1 MPLLTFTLSEDA
13 VSALRDALICLNKF
27 SDDVS
32 FEAQKDKFVLTALN
46 SSKSAYACFTF
57 STARFCS
64 RYAFDGRDK
73 FYCTLYTRALISIFR
88 SRTSG
93 DPQRGLAN
101 GADRLDSRDGAIDRC
116 EVSVEDGPGV
126 QVSRFVAKLVFRNGL
141 ASTHRLPF
149 EVAVPVHAKFNREEA
164 ANHWTIPSR
173 TLRQLMEHFGPG
185 VELLDISSDE
195 EHVRFTCFT
204 EKTVN
209 GDEVLKKPLHT
220 SIAVEVDEFEDIEV
234 EDKLRIVMNVRDF
247 RAIIQHAGI
256 AGTNLSARYSTPAR
270 PIQVTYP
277 GDGVACEF
285 LLMTVGERG
294 GNPAQKTRKGSKAI
308 NGGKQRQQLEPMSR
322 RASAAPSQASERQPE
337 VEEQAPAR
345 ATSGMPPPPPPQPSM
360 LSARSVAART
370 SAFDL
375 RPSQRPPPTSTMR
388 SEGLFVEDDRW
399 EPVNDEEE
407 EEEENARLEW
417 DHSAQPDDSGLRLNR
432 PAAEASNEVNPT
444 PASSF
449 GLEPTQR
456 LSDVE
461 RLGLF
466 YRGS

>member
-1 MPLLTFTLSEDA
+1 MPLLAFTLSEDA

-88 SRTSG
+88 SRASG
-93 DPQRGLAN
+93 DLQRGIAS
-101 GADRLDSRDGAIDRC
+101 GADRSDGRDGAIDRC

-126 QVSRFVAKLVFRNGL
+126 QVSRFVAKLIFRNGL

-149 EVAVPVHAKFNREEA
+149 EVAVPVHAKFSREEA
-164 ANHWTIPSR
+164 GNHWTIPSR
-173 TLRQLMEHFGPG
+173 TLRQLMEHFGP
-185 VELLDISSDE
+185 
-195 EHVRFTCFT
+195 
-204 EKTVN
+204 
-209 GDEVLKKPLHT
+209 EVLKKPLHT
-220 SIAVEVDEFEDIEV
+220 SIAIEIDEFEDIEV

-277 GDGVACEF
+277 GDGIACEF

-294 GNPAQKTRKGSKAI
+294 GNPAQKTRKGSKAV
-308 NGGKQRQQLEPMSR
+308 NGARQRQQLEPTSR
-322 RASAAPSQASERQPE
+322 RASAAPSQASERQPD
-337 VEEQAPAR
+337 VEDQAPPKVS
-345 ATSGMPPPPPPQPSM
+345 SGMPPPPQPSM
-360 LSARSVAART
+360 PSGRATAART

-399 EPVNDEEE
+399 EPVNDDE

-417 DHSAQPDDSGLRLNR
+417 DHSAQPENTGPHINQA
-432 PAAEASNEVNPT
+432 AAENSNDVNPT
-444 PASSF
+444 PASSYGF
-449 GLEPTQR
+449 EPTQR

>member
-1 MPLLTFTLSEDA
+1 MPLLAFTLSEDA

-88 SRTSG
+88 SRASG
-93 DPQRGLAN
+93 DLQRGIAS
-101 GADRLDSRDGAIDRC
+101 GADRSDGRDGAIDRC

-126 QVSRFVAKLVFRNGL
+126 QVSRFVAKLIFRNGL

-149 EVAVPVHAKFNREEA
+149 EVAVPVHAKFSREEA
-164 ANHWTIPSR
+164 GNHWTIPSR

-185 VELLDISSDE
+185 VELLDICSDG
-195 EHVRFTCFT
+195 EHVKFTCFT
-204 EKTVN
+204 EKT
-209 GDEVLKKPLHT
+209 KPLHT
-220 SIAVEVDEFEDIEV
+220 SIAIEIDEFEDIEV

-277 GDGVACEF
+277 GDGIACEF

-294 GNPAQKTRKGSKAI
+294 GNPAQKTRKGSKAV
-308 NGGKQRQQLEPMSR
+308 NGARQRQQLEPTSR
-322 RASAAPSQASERQPE
+322 RASAAPSQASERQPD
-337 VEEQAPAR
+337 VEDQAP
-345 ATSGMPPPPPPQPSM
+345 PK
-360 LSARSVAART
+360 
-370 SAFDL
+370 
-375 RPSQRPPPTSTMR
+375 
-388 SEGLFVEDDRW
+388 
-399 EPVNDEEE
+399 
-407 EEEENARLEW
+407 ENTGPHINQA
-417 DHSAQPDDSGLRLNR
+417 
-432 PAAEASNEVNPT
+432 AAENSNDVNPT
-444 PASSF
+444 PASSYGF
-449 GLEPTQR
+449 EPTQR

>member
-1 MPLLTFTLSEDA
+1 MPLLAFTLSEDA

-88 SRTSG
+88 SRASG
-93 DPQRGLAN
+93 DPQRGIAS
-101 GADRLDSRDGAIDRC
+101 GADRPDGRDGAIDRC

-126 QVSRFVAKLVFRNGL
+126 QVSRFVAKLIFRNGL

-149 EVAVPVHAKFNREEA
+149 EVAVPVHAKFSREEA
-164 ANHWTIPSR
+164 GNHWTIPSR
-173 TLRQLMEHFGPG
+173 TLRQLMEHFGP
-185 VELLDISSDE
+185 
-195 EHVRFTCFT
+195 
-204 EKTVN
+204 
-209 GDEVLKKPLHT
+209 EVLKKPLHT
-220 SIAVEVDEFEDIEV
+220 SIAIEIDEFEDIEV

-277 GDGVACEF
+277 GDGIACEF

-294 GNPAQKTRKGSKAI
+294 GNPAQKTRKGSKAV
-308 NGGKQRQQLEPMSR
+308 NGSRQRQQLEPTSR
-322 RASAAPSQASERQPE
+322 RASAAPSQASERQPD
-337 VEEQAPAR
+337 VDDQAPPKVS
-345 ATSGMPPPPPPQPSM
+345 SGMPPPPQPSM
-360 LSARSVAART
+360 PSGRATAART

-399 EPVNDEEE
+399 EPVNDDE

-417 DHSAQPDDSGLRLNR
+417 DHSAQPEDTGPHINQ
-432 PAAEASNEVNPT
+432 PAAENSNDVNPT
-444 PASSF
+444 PASSYGF
-449 GLEPTQR
+449 EPTQR

>member
-1 MPLLTFTLSEDA
+1 MPLLAFTLSEDA

-57 STARFCS
+57 STDRFCS

-88 SRTSG
+88 SRASG
-93 DPQRGLAN
+93 DLQRGIAS
-101 GADRLDSRDGAIDRC
+101 GADRSDGRDGAIDRC

-126 QVSRFVAKLVFRNGL
+126 QVSRFVAKLIFRNGL

-149 EVAVPVHAKFNREEA
+149 EVAVPVHAKFSREEA
-164 ANHWTIPSR
+164 GNHWTIPSR

-185 VELLDISSDE
+185 VELLDICSDG
-195 EHVRFTCFT
+195 EHVKFTCFT

-220 SIAVEVDEFEDIEV
+220 SIAIEIDEFEDIEV

-277 GDGVACEF
+277 GDGIACEF

-294 GNPAQKTRKGSKAI
+294 GNPAQKTRKGSKAV
-308 NGGKQRQQLEPMSR
+308 NGARQRQQLEPTSR
-322 RASAAPSQASERQPE
+322 RASAAPSQASERQPD
-337 VEEQAPAR
+337 VEDQAPPKVS
-345 ATSGMPPPPPPQPSM
+345 SGMPPPPQPSM
-360 LSARSVAART
+360 PSGRATAART

-399 EPVNDEEE
+399 EPVNDDE

-417 DHSAQPDDSGLRLNR
+417 DHSAQPENTGPHINQA
-432 PAAEASNEVNPT
+432 AAENSNDVNPT
-444 PASSF
+444 PASSYGF
-449 GLEPTQR
+449 EPTQR

>member
-1 MPLLTFTLSEDA
+1 MPLLAFTLIEDA

-88 SRTSG
+88 SRASG
-93 DPQRGLAN
+93 DPQRGIAS
-101 GADRLDSRDGAIDRC
+101 GADRPDGRDGAIDRC

-126 QVSRFVAKLVFRNGL
+126 QVSRFVAKLIFRNGL

-149 EVAVPVHAKFNREEA
+149 EVAVPVHAKFSREEA
-164 ANHWTIPSR
+164 GNHWTIPSR

-185 VELLDISSDE
+185 VELLDICSDG
-195 EHVRFTCFT
+195 EHVKFTCFT

-220 SIAVEVDEFEDIEV
+220 SIAIEIDEFEDIEV

-277 GDGVACEF
+277 GDGIACEF

-294 GNPAQKTRKGSKAI
+294 GNPAQKTRKGSKAV
-308 NGGKQRQQLEPMSR
+308 NGARQRQQLEPTSR
-322 RASAAPSQASERQPE
+322 RESAAPSQVSERQPD
-337 VEEQAPAR
+337 VEDQAP
-345 ATSGMPPPPPPQPSM
+345 PK
-360 LSARSVAART
+360 
-370 SAFDL
+370 
-375 RPSQRPPPTSTMR
+375 RPPPTSTMR

-399 EPVNDEEE
+399 EPVNDDE

-417 DHSAQPDDSGLRLNR
+417 DHSAQPEDTGPHINQ
-432 PAAEASNEVNPT
+432 PAAENSNDVNPT
-444 PASSF
+444 PASSYGF
-449 GLEPTQR
+449 EPTQR
-456 LSDVE
+456 LSGVE